1 MNRREQRIVSP
12 TGQGALNMS
21 RSLGDP
27 AYKQPHR
34 LVSCEPTVKSI
45 ELTCASC
52 CKNPSE
58 LMLLVTCQQGAIT
71 S

>member
-1 MNRREQRIVSP
+1 MSP

-45 ELTCASC
+45 ELTCAAGC
-52 CKNPSE
+52 LHADPITEPRQCTVE
-58 LMLLVTCQQGAIT
+58 LC
-71 S
+71 